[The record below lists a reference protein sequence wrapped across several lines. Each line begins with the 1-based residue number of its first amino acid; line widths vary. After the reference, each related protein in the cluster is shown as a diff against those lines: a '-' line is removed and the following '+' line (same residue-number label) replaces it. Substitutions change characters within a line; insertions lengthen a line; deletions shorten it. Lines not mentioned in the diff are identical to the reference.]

1 MPDGNRLS
9 PSYAP
14 WVLIGGSYAGM
25 HHVHIHSNS
34 IVDALV
40 RRAYELD
47 HGEVRIL
54 QYDGHLLTRNSRPNV
69 FWAGYASSAVV
80 EAILWVKVYY
90 LGSI

>member
-14 WVLIGGSYAGM
+14 WVLIGGSYSGM
-25 HHVHIHSNS
+25 HHVHIHFSS
-34 IVDALV
+34 IVDAPI
-40 RRAYELD
+40 RCTYKLD
-47 HGEVRIL
+47 HGEVGIL
-54 QYDGHLLTRNSRPNV
+54 QCDDHLPIQNRRPNV

>member
-14 WVLIGGSYAGM
+14 WVLLGGSYSGTR
-25 HHVHIHSNS
+25 HVHIHLSS
-34 IVDALV
+34 IADALI
-40 RRAYELD
+40 RRTYELD
-47 HGEVRIL
+47 DGEVCIL
-54 QYDGHLLTRNSRPNV
+54 QCDDHLLTRNSRPNV